1 MTWIS
6 AYIWI
11 PNCEDVYSRRPAN
24 NFRTLFHM
32 TTRISLLPT
41 HHYQESSDFTIANTY
56 PFSVH
61 IFWIPYCERVRT
73 RWNTLIT
80 KDHTFSFSPN
90 IIFAY
95 VCFVGGSGND
105 PSPTVRRLIRRST
118 SICISLHIQLYFSL
132 QRFCNSLHINL
143 YFSSQHFCISFHIH
157 LYFSLQCNTSW
168 VTQNQFSE

>member
-1 MTWIS
+1 M
-6 AYIWI
+6 
-11 PNCEDVYSRRPAN
+11 
-24 NFRTLFHM
+24 
-32 TTRISLLPT
+32 TRISLLPT
-41 HHYQESSDFTIANTY
+41 HHYQGSSDFTIANTY

-61 IFWIPYCERVRT
+61 IFWICTLLWTSLYEMEHPYYKRPYF
-73 RWNTLIT
+73 LP
-80 KDHTFSFSPN
+80 FSPFSPN

-143 YFSSQHFCISFHIH
+143 YFSSQHFCIYFLIHLYFSLQCFCISFHIH